1 MQPPTLPVV
10 YSVGYLTFAFYD
22 ACPGHARG
30 DFPFLVCILSL
41 GGELSSMKH
50 LGTAWHI
57 GHVQKTLAG
66 IKTEETWELRVV
78 SDVTFY
84 FLYILLLSTE
94 PNIS

>member
-1 MQPPTLPVV
+1 MMPAWGMHVV
-10 YSVGYLTFAFYD
+10 TFSISGVYLT
-22 ACPGHARG
+22 
-30 DFPFLVCILSL
+30 SWS
-41 GGELSSMKH
+41 ELSSVKH

-66 IKTEETWELRVV
+66 IRTEETWELRVV

-84 FLYILLLSTE
+84 FLYVLLLSTE